1 MSMIKKLLKNKK
13 GFTLMELVVGMV
25 IFAIISV
32 AVSASLAPTLFAFM
46 RANDFA
52 EYNILMD
59 SIANQIINDLAQSTE
74 PPDFDD
80 EAGDWPEG
88 WNNVLITKSASRVR
102 YTIEATAANR
112 GMLVIETGG
121 NASLV
126 FPEEFYKRK
135 TVAFKLEALDTD
147 PDDPIVAYNLT
158 VRMESLN
165 GDFLVERVYA
175 VRPLILNQH
184 HPSQAEEGD

>member
-1 MSMIKKLLKNKK
+1 LVKKLLKSKK
-13 GFTLMELVVGMV
+13 GFTLMELVVGLV

-46 RANDFA
+46 SANDFA

-59 SIANQIINDLAQSTE
+59 SIANQIINDLSQSTE
-74 PPDFDD
+74 PPGFD

-88 WNNVLITKSASRVR
+88 WNNVSITKSASRVR
-102 YTIEATAANR
+102 YTIENTAAGR
-112 GMLVIETGG
+112 GMLLIETGG
-121 NASLV
+121 NPALV

-135 TVAFKLEALDTD
+135 TVAFKLEAIDTD
-147 PDDPIVAYNLT
+147 PDDPMVAYNLT